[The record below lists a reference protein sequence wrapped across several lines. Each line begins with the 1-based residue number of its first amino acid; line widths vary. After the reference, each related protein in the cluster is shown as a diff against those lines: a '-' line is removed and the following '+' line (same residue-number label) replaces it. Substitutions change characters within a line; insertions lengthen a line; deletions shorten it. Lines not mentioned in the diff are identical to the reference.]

1 MSGVDPSA
9 PPGGAFAD
17 RCGGMPREG
26 TLEALAAR
34 AAAGDEEAF
43 RDLSESIRPRV
54 YRWALARTGDRDD
67 AEDVVQ
73 EVVLRVHRH
82 FRGFS
87 GRSRFD
93 TWLFRLTA
101 NASSTLI
108 QARRARTDA
117 LRVVADSSREA
128 AAEATSPLSAQVEAG
143 LLADLVTSYFEALP
157 ARQREI
163 FQLADLEGYSPAE
176 IAEMLQMKAVSV
188 RANLFKAR
196 RAIRRRILAHDPDL
210 EGGYSR

>member
-1 MSGVDPSA
+1 MSSVDPSA
-9 PPGGAFAD
+9 PPGGACAD
-17 RCGGMPREG
+17 RSGGMPREG

-43 RDLSESIRPRV
+43 RDLAESIRPSV
-54 YRWALARTGDRDD
+54 FRWALARTGDRDD

-82 FRGFS
+82 FDGFS

-93 TWLFRLTA
+93 TWLYRLTV

-108 QARRARTDA
+108 HARRARTDA
-117 LRVVADSSREA
+117 LRVAADSSRDT
-128 AAEATSPLSAQVEAG
+128 AAEATSPLAAEVEAG
-143 LLADLVTSYFEALP
+143 LLADLVKSYFEALP
-157 ARQREI
+157 PRQREV

-176 IAEMLQMKAVSV
+176 IAEMLQMKPVSV
-188 RANLFKAR
+188 RASLFKAR
-196 RAIRRRILAHDPDL
+196 RAIRLRILAHDPDL
-210 EGGYSR
+210 EGGYFR